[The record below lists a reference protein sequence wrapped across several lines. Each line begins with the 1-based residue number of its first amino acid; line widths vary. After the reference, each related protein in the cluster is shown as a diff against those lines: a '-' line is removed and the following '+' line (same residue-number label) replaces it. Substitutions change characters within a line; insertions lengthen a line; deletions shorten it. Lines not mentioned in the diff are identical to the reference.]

1 MLKRFKKFNL
11 EDINNHP
18 ESNRKTASPFPTLS
32 AFMNEVVEKDR
43 QSISFQRK
51 TTNAVD
57 KEKSNFS
64 KQKDKLMSGL
74 LPDFPKSTKGRVSQ
88 SLNFNYGV
96 PNSYLEAKRQYYA

>member
-1 MLKRFKKFNL
+1 
-11 EDINNHP
+11 
-18 ESNRKTASPFPTLS
+18 
-32 AFMNEVVEKDR
+32 MNEVVEKDR

-74 LPDFPKSTKGRVSQ
+74 LPDFPKRTKGRVSQ

-96 PNSYLEAKRQYYA
+96 PKSYLEAKRQYYA